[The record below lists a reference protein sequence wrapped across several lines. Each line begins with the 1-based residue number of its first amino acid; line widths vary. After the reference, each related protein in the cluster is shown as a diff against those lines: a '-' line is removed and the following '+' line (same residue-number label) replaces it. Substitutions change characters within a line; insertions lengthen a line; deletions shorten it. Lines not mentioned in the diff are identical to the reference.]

1 MNKDKILK
9 PYEQTGD
16 GNYVRYSLT
25 HIYYGVVYKHSSI
38 NVWYS
43 SENWSGDDQLGISIP
58 YGSKEEAMAATDEAL
73 IKEGFTI
80 LTQEQ
85 YEKLLLLL

>member
-9 PYEQTGD
+9 PYELLD
-16 GNYVRYSLT
+16 DCSYVRCSLT
-25 HIYYGVVYKHSSI
+25 HIYYGVVYKHMSC

-43 SENWSGDDQLGISIP
+43 SENWNNAQMGVAEP
-58 YGSKEEAMAATDEAL
+58 YTSKEGAIAALDKVL
-73 IKEGFTI
+73 IDTGFTI

-85 YEKLLLLL
+85 YDKLIILI